1 MSQSALRL
9 AELQTAFQTAVLNLG
24 PKAPA
29 FIIDTEQASAADRFK
44 VYTDAYRLRLVDA
57 LIVDFPALSDYLGQQ
72 GFDRMARAYID
83 ASPSDQFSIRWF
95 GRHLPGFLS
104 QASPYCDRP
113 ELSELADFEWL
124 LSESFDAPEAAL
136 AGFEEMAAIA
146 PECWPGL
153 KLIFHPS
160 LRRVNLAFNTVEA
173 WEASNEHTDLP
184 ELKKNP
190 HLESWLVW
198 RNDLKLLFR
207 CLQATEAVSL
217 DAYMQGN
224 NFAEVCALLCE
235 YLPEQD
241 VVVNVAGYLQAW
253 LRDGWIQA
261 ISE

>member
-1 MSQSALRL
+1 MSQSVLRL
-9 AELQTAFQTAVLNLG
+9 AELQAAFQSAVLNLG

-57 LIVDFPALSDYLGQQ
+57 LIVDFPALSDYLGEQ
-72 GFDRMARAYID
+72 GFDRMAREYID

-104 QASPYCDRP
+104 QAHPYRERP
-113 ELSELADFEWL
+113 ELRELADFEWL

-136 AGFEEMAAIA
+136 VGFEEMAAIA
-146 PECWPGL
+146 PERWAGL

-160 LRRVNLAFNTVEA
+160 LRRLDLAFNTVEA
-173 WEASNEHTDLP
+173 WEASKAQQDLP
-184 ELKKNP
+184 DVKKNP
-190 HLESWLVW
+190 ETEPWLIW
-198 RNDLKLLFR
+198 RNELKLLFR
-207 CLQATEAVSL
+207 NLKATEAVSL
-217 DAYMQGN
+217 DAFMQGRT
-224 NFAEVCALLCE
+224 FAEVCALLCE
-235 YLPEQD
+235 YLAEPD
-241 VVVNVAGYLQAW
+241 VVVNVAGCLQAW